1 MLRAVLDSH
10 QPSEWQAAS
19 YSDRTYHLFPV
30 EEDSDEYR
38 AVAMPFTET
47 RPALTLQSLQRVQN
61 PFQLGRLVVRA
72 EQRRHRGE
80 QVTRVTYYHP
90 LDRDDVERALEYNM
104 DVRRY
109 LSRCD
114 RHHSQLKNPV
124 FFSTP
129 GEAMDVISECT
140 NKVILVCHVLEQNS
154 RSRTTT
160 KSFDTEYMPNYVAFV
175 GL

>member
-1 MLRAVLDSH
+1 MLRAVLDEH
-10 QPSEWQAAS
+10 QPSVWQAAS
-19 YSDRTYHLFPV
+19 YSDCTYHLFHV
-30 EEDSDEYR
+30 DEDSDEYR
-38 AVAMPFTET
+38 AVTTPFTESW
-47 RPALTLQSLQRVQN
+47 PVLTIRSLVRVQN

-80 QVTRVTYYHP
+80 HVNRVTYYHP
-90 LDRDDVERALEYNM
+90 LDRDDVEKALEFNM

-129 GEAMDVISECT
+129 AEAIDVISECT
-140 NKVILVCHVLEQNS
+140 NKVILVCHVLEQNGTS
-154 RSRTTT
+154 RSTS
-160 KSFDTEYMPNYVAFV
+160 KSFDTEYMPNYVAHV
-175 GL
+175 KL